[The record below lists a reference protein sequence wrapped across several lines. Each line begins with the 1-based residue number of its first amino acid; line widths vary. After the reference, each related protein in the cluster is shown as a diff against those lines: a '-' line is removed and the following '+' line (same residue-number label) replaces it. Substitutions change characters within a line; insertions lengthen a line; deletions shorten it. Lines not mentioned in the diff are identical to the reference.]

1 MYTVLF
7 ADLLTIPEPRPVGI
21 KSKTPL
27 KNDDNKYMTRVV
39 RFNNNFFSE
48 LTKFRTVLDSII
60 ADPMLISWIDL
71 SFNTLSKI
79 DEVSELYVNLPAK
92 ENQCYLSYS
101 WDSRLRMN
109 SIFCNFSSAAASV
122 TILGSE
128 NWQSIPF
135 QNLLSASH
143 PLKARL
149 H

>member
-79 DEVSELYVNLPAK
+79 DEVSELYVNLAAK
-92 ENQCYLSYS
+92 DNLSQ
-101 WDSRLRMN
+101 LA
-109 SIFCNFSSAAASV
+109 FLQ
-122 TILGSE
+122 LG
-128 NWQSIPF
+128 
-135 QNLLSASH
+135 
-143 PLKARL
+143 
-149 H
+149 